1 MKAICTCIKFVIA
14 SFFLFAQLAS
24 ADVGFTKADLELV
37 KDACLAGSSFDFKT
51 EANGSISV
59 KNLEGKGKLSISK
72 KDVTT
77 VDLPDSDKS
86 DEFKEIR
93 SCIKDYLFKNKS
105 KKSSDL
111 SDNTDTDAD
120 TSGLPS
126 GSIAA
131 QCGCWGYVMV
141 GQVGPSQVCASK
153 KEVSFACPA
162 FCPGGGYSWGTR
174 CI

>member
-1 MKAICTCIKFVIA
+1 MKTICTCVKYIVA
-14 SFFLFAQLAS
+14 SFLLFTQLAS

-59 KNLEGKGKLSISK
+59 KNLEGKGKLSINK

-86 DEFKEIR
+86 EEFKEIR
-93 SCIKDYLFKNKS
+93 SCIKDYLFKKKP
-105 KKSSDL
+105 KKSTVDAQ
-111 SDNTDTDAD
+111 DNSDAD
-120 TSGLPS
+120 GLPS
-126 GSIAA
+126 GSMVA
-131 QCGCWGYVMV
+131 QCGCWGYVMF
-141 GQVGPSQVCASK
+141 GQIGPSQVCASR
-153 KEVSFACPA
+153 KEVVYPCTG
-162 FCPGGGYSWGTR
+162 FCPTGGNSWGTR